1 MRIRLYNRMDLD
13 DVLKLY
19 YDTVHSVCAQDYSL
33 EELDAMAPEK
43 PNIYHWETSLEKN
56 HTIVA
61 VNDEDEIIGFG
72 NIGQTGFLD
81 RLYVDKDYLYQGV
94 ASALVKHLEN
104 YAKVNGNNIID
115 TISTI
120 SSEDFFKK
128 LGYKTLSEDISELR
142 GERIVGY
149 AMEKKL

>member
-81 RLYVDKDYLYQGV
+81 RLYVDKDYLHQGV

-128 LGYKTLSEDISELR
+128 LGYKILSEDISELR

>member
-81 RLYVDKDYLYQGV
+81 RLYVDKDYLHQGV

-120 SSEDFFKK
+120 SSEDLFKK

>member
-19 YDTVHSVCAQDYSL
+19 YDTVHSVCAQHYSL

-81 RLYVDKDYLYQGV
+81 RLYVDKDYLHQGV

-120 SSEDFFKK
+120 SSEDFFEK

>member
-19 YDTVHSVCAQDYSL
+19 YDTVHNVCAQDYSL

-61 VNDEDEIIGFG
+61 VNDEDDITNIYYSLFKNLGEDKFYELQNNVAIFKEIPKEFPDRSINMMTVISILYLSGFR
-72 NIGQTGFLD
+72 NNELYKRSLKFLN
-81 RLYVDKDYLYQGV
+81 Q
-94 ASALVKHLEN
+94 
-104 YAKVNGNNIID
+104 
-115 TISTI
+115 
-120 SSEDFFKK
+120 
-128 LGYKTLSEDISELR
+128 
-142 GERIVGY
+142 
-149 AMEKKL
+149 